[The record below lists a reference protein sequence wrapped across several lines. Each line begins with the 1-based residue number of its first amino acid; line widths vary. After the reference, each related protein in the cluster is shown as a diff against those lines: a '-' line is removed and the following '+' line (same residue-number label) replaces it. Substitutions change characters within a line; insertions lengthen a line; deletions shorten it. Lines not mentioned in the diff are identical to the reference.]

1 VRSVTTAVI
10 GAGPYGLSVG
20 AHLKAAGVD
29 TQVFGKPMEFW
40 EQMPAGMCLKSP
52 WSASSLRDPAGAYS
66 LNRYVMTASANQA
79 EPIRLPF
86 YQRYGHW
93 FAQQAAPGVDP
104 TYVRSIMRDRE
115 GFRLLLADGRTIRAG
130 RVIVAIGISGFAH
143 IPEFAQSLSPDL
155 YSHTQAQTDPDVF
168 RGRRVAVIGSGQS
181 GLEWAALLHE
191 AGASVEVIARRPVH
205 WVSRRLYHTGP
216 AKRLFYPPT
225 DVGPPGINWVVAFP
239 GLTRRLP
246 DKVRSA
252 MHRRSTQ
259 PAGATW
265 LRDRV
270 EGKVTITRLRSI
282 LRVSAHGSEVR
293 LELDDGTSRRVDYL
307 LLGTGYRPDITKIAF
322 LDPELR
328 QTIRQRNGF
337 PVLNGWFE
345 SSVPGLHFAG
355 GVAGYSFGPLCNFVA
370 GAGVAARQV
379 TRYAARRR

>member
-1 VRSVTTAVI
+1 VTTAVI
-10 GAGPYGLSVG
+10 GAGPYGLSVA

-40 EQMPAGMCLKSP
+40 EHMPPGMCLKSP

-66 LNRYVMTASANQA
+66 LNQYVITAAADQT

-104 TYVRSIMRDRE
+104 TYVQSIMRDGE
-115 GFRLLLADGRTIRAG
+115 GFRLLLADGRTTRAG

-191 AGASVEVIARRPVH
+191 AGASVEVIARGPVH
-205 WVSRRLYHTGP
+205 WINRRLYEHTGP

-239 GLTRRLP
+239 RLTRRLP
-246 DKVRSA
+246 VKIRTA
-252 MHRRSTQ
+252 MHRRSIR
-259 PAGATW
+259 PAGAKW

-270 EGKVTITRLRSI
+270 EGKVTITRLTSI
-282 LRVSAHGSEVR
+282 RRVSALGSEAR
-293 LELDDGTSRRVDYL
+293 LELDDGTTRTVDYL
-307 LLGTGYRPDITKIAF
+307 LLGTGYRPDIERIAF

-328 QTIRQRNGF
+328 SKIRQRNGF
-337 PVLNGWFE
+337 PILNGSFE
-345 SSVPGLHFAG
+345 SSEPGLHFAG

-379 TRYAARRR
+379 TRYAARRG